1 MLKMN
6 KRNHGYKDIDR
17 LIEKTLIKREKFYK
31 RWKDVNTSICNYSFK
46 QLTENL
52 LIQSEEIL
60 IDDFKSEY
68 TNIFDIRTGKVIC
81 ISGISTLD
89 IKEIPTD
96 KSMYA
101 V

>member
-31 RWKDVNTSICNYSFK
+31 RWEDLNPSICNYSFK

-52 LIQSEEIL
+52 LIQSEIIL

-68 TNIFDIRTGKVIC
+68 TNIFDIRTGNVIC

-89 IKEIPTD
+89 IKEIPID
-96 KSMYA
+96 KSMYI